1 MVSVGPAGGSWGM
14 ARACGKHAVT
24 RPSPTGVL
32 GMVELGAQS
41 IAYELAV
48 IVYMVSVQARP
59 GVGLCASLQRVLSI
73 GIQHIQVVK

>member
-1 MVSVGPAGGSWGM
+1 MGPAGGGWGT
-14 ARACGKHAVT
+14 ARARGKHTVT

-59 GVGLCASLQRVLSI
+59 GVGLCASLQRVLST
-73 GIQHIQVVK
+73 GAQHVQVVK